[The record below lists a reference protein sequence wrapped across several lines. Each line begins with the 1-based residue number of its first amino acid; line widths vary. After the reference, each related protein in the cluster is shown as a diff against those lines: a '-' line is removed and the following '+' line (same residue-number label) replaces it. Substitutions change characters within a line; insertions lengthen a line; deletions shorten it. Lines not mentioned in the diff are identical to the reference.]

1 MLKGIQKKMIVLNIQ
16 DSKIFESAYFIMK
29 NHVKLSPPDDNAILL
44 EANRIVSESLPKRKK
59 RGGWL
64 VKLILVLILIAAAA
78 ILGRA
83 SLLLF

>member
-1 MLKGIQKKMIVLNIQ
+1 MIKGIQKKMIVLNIQ

-29 NHVKLSPPDDNAILL
+29 NHVKLTPPDDNAVLF

-64 VKLILVLILIAAAA
+64 LKLILILLLITAAA
-78 ILGRA
+78 IFGRMSA
-83 SLLLF
+83 ILI